1 MDIGDWWAT
10 VHGDTKV
17 GHNLVAKPP
26 PSLITAWT
34 EKILPGSFY
43 FCSDEVLQNMV
54 GFLGAA

>member
-1 MDIGDWWAT
+1 MDRGAWQAT
-10 VHGDTKV
+10 VHGLARV